1 MDPAFLIGLVLAF
14 GSLYAMITL
23 EHASL
28 GALFLPA
35 PMILVFGGTIAVG
48 IASATLRD
56 ALSAFRALPRAIRGD
71 RRTASAMIEQVV
83 GYAEKAR
90 AEGLLS
96 LEQLVPDA
104 DDPFARQALQSI
116 ADGTDADELRIVL
129 EDEIAST
136 AARNRTASRF
146 FATLG
151 GYAPTVGIIGTV
163 VSLTHVLEQLDTPD
177 TLGPMIASAFVAT
190 LWGLLSANFL
200 WLPIGNRL
208 QRLGE
213 LELERMTLVMEGMLA
228 VQAGSPPQHVAERL
242 QALVSD
248 RRRAKGAAQ
257 RDAAPAP
264 ETADA

>member
-28 GALFLPA
+28 SALFLPA

-71 RRTASAMIEQVV
+71 RRTASAVIEQVV

-104 DDPFARQALQSI
+104 DDPFVRQALQSI
-116 ADGTDADELRIVL
+116 ADGTDAEELRTVL
-129 EDEIAST
+129 EDEISST

-200 WLPIGNRL
+200 WLPVGNRL

-228 VQAGSPPQHVAERL
+228 VQAGAPPHHVGERL
-242 QALVSD
+242 QALVAD
-248 RRRAKGAAQ
+248 RPAAAKKPERESAPLPEPV
-257 RDAAPAP
+257 DA
-264 ETADA
+264 

>member
-1 MDPAFLIGLVLAF
+1 MDPAFLVGIVLAF

-23 EHASL
+23 EHASI
-28 GALFLPA
+28 ASLFLPA
-35 PMILVFGGTIAVG
+35 PMVLVFGGTIAIG
-48 IASATLRD
+48 IASATVRD
-56 ALSAFRALPRAIRGD
+56 AVSAVKALPRAVRGD
-71 RRTASAMIEQVV
+71 RRKASAMIDDIVA
-83 GYAEKAR
+83 YAEKAR

-104 DDPFARQALQSI
+104 ADPFARRALQSI
-116 ADGTDADELRIVL
+116 ADGTDADELRVML

-177 TLGPMIASAFVAT
+177 TLGPMIAAAFVAT
-190 LWGLLSANFL
+190 LWGLLSANFI

-213 LELERMTLVMEGMLA
+213 LELERMTLVLEGMLA
-228 VQAGSPPQHVAERL
+228 VQSGSPPHLVGERL
-242 QALVSD
+242 QALVVE
-248 RRRAKGAAQ
+248 RPARAKEE
-257 RDAAPAP
+257 REPAP
-264 ETADA
+264 EPVETS